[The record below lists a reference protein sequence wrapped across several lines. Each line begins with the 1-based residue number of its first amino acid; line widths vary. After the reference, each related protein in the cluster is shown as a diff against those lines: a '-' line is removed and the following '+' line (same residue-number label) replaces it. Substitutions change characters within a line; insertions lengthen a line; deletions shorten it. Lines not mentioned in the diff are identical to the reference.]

1 MASDQCELDSFYR
14 KFLGLRKFGRNAT
27 LRMESGPDGRC
38 LVNLQLELPTRSE
51 GYDVPI
57 VVNGGEAHVPVYGG
71 DAPVQDKQRVEHREN
86 FDDRSGG
93 GRNCRRQ
100 DHFLKKQKGGRRS
113 RERRKL

>member
-1 MASDQCELDSFYR
+1 MMASDQSELDSFYR

-57 VVNGGEAHVPVYGG
+57 VVNGGEAHVPV
-71 DAPVQDKQRVEHREN
+71 
-86 FDDRSGG
+86 
-93 GRNCRRQ
+93 
-100 DHFLKKQKGGRRS
+100 
-113 RERRKL
+113 

>member
-38 LVNLQLELPTRSE
+38 LVNLQLELV
-51 GYDVPI
+51 G
-57 VVNGGEAHVPVYGG
+57 GGEAHVPVHGG

-100 DHFLKKQKGGRRS
+100 EIF
-113 RERRKL
+113 